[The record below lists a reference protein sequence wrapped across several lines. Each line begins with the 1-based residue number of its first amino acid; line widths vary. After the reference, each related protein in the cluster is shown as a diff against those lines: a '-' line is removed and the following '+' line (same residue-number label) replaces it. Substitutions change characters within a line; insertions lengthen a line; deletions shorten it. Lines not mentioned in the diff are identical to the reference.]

1 MLKLEK
7 TEYDLNTLFSFDVL
21 KEILLKLAK
30 SQIRLE
36 NEINDIKNK
45 LENKEDELQSEE
57 EEDNYYNNNITN
69 QNINNNIYNSN
80 NQENNNEINNNDK
93 DGNNIN
99 EENNMNQIN
108 QNEDKENQEI
118 INNDNNNNNNI
129 QNKENNNIENKK
141 DENEIIENNK
151 DKTEDKKETE
161 NKTEEKII
169 NEEKNII
176 IKKTDIPETTLIRNN
191 EKQKTN
197 DIQTSPN
204 KVSIP
209 PSPSKS
215 KKPYKAMKVTS
226 TNNNNINLQGSGVSP
241 DIITKLVKQIKS
253 LQTKITEMNK
263 SFNSELNSIK
273 NFNSN
278 YSNFDSQLSLL
289 NDKINSILEKNTEND
304 KKIEDLQ
311 VKMAN
316 FDVFSLFQDNG
327 DGTIDATKVLVKS
340 LEDKVFKKFELIDE
354 RYKVD
359 SLDNIKLKNNIENI
373 IPKISQFNLQIEK
386 INDTENKFQ
395 EDLFNIKK
403 ENEQN
408 NNDIKNMLN
417 NDINNSIE
425 NIKNN
430 IEQNLENK
438 ISNLEKKID
447 ELKNNNGDNFDI
459 LKLGLRNNE
468 INQDTIDSLD
478 KKITDLRK
486 KMHDINNT
494 LKLYMSNNETDSLK
508 NELKDLKILL
518 DKKITKDDLKE
529 LYNYNMNA
537 SDEINDLK
545 DQMSLTF
552 EDIRKLSKDISNIQL
567 KIEGINGNLSLLQE
581 NPKLGNTPIIDFSKY
596 IDQTKLTETLRPLLK
611 EMEKMYKEIDS
622 IRRDLSVV
630 DDENKRNV
638 KNQIN
643 KLDEETNKKINE
655 LKNLIQKKYLEKI
668 DFHKTIKTLEV
679 QIKSLG
685 EESKKDADSWLLAKR
700 PLKCFNCASCEANIK
715 NDYNNVADYLP
726 WKKYPKGEKIHRMG
740 QGFSHMLQMMTSEF
754 VKSIERNELNQDLE
768 INTKN
773 NYGNS
778 NMSTNFNE
786 KINFNN
792 NNIIINNKDSISN
805 NDLIKN
811 LKKSKM
817 KLPKVHPFSNTKI
830 KKYKLEDVL
839 PVSDDDINYA
849 EENNNNTNNNEDEIK
864 ARSPKILK
872 IYKKRGKESFENMGP
887 STMRNEHVTRNL
899 DLANKFN
906 FMKTDKNIYY
916 KED

>member
-118 INNDNNNNNNI
+118 INNDNNNNNNNNI

-176 IKKTDIPETTLIRNN
+176 IKKTDIPETTPIRNN

-215 KKPYKAMKVTS
+215 KKPYKTMKVTS
-226 TNNNNINLQGSGVSP
+226 TNNNNINIQGSGVSP
-241 DIITKLVKQIKS
+241 DVINKIMKQIKS

-403 ENEQN
+403 ENEEN

-552 EDIRKLSKDISNIQL
+552 EDIRKLAKDINNIQL
-567 KIEGINGNLSLLQE
+567 KIEGINGNLSLLKE

-773 NYGNS
+773 NFGN
-778 NMSTNFNE
+778 NISTNFNE

-792 NNIIINNKDSISN
+792 NIIINNKDSINN

-817 KLPKVHPFSNTKI
+817 KLPKVHPYSNSKI
-830 KKYKLEDVL
+830 KKYKIEEAL
-839 PVSDDDINYA
+839 PVSDDDINYG
-849 EENNNNTNNNEDEIK
+849 EENNINTNNEDEIK
-864 ARSPKILK
+864 STSPKILK
-872 IYKKRGKESFENMGP
+872 IYKKRGKDSYENMGP
-887 STMRNEHVTRNL
+887 TTMRNEHITRNTEF
-899 DLANKFN
+899 AKKFN
-906 FMKTDKNIYY
+906 FMKTDKNLYY
-916 KED
+916 KEE

>member
-99 EENNMNQIN
+99 EENNTNQIN

-118 INNDNNNNNNI
+118 INNDNNNNNNNI

-215 KKPYKAMKVTS
+215 KKPYKTMKVTS
-226 TNNNNINLQGSGVSP
+226 TNNNNINIQGSGVSP
-241 DIITKLVKQIKS
+241 DVINKIMKQIKS

-403 ENEQN
+403 ENEEN

-552 EDIRKLSKDISNIQL
+552 EDIRKLAKDINNIQL
-567 KIEGINGNLSLLQE
+567 KIEGINGNLSLLKE

-773 NYGNS
+773 NFGN
-778 NMSTNFNE
+778 NISTNFNE

-792 NNIIINNKDSISN
+792 NIIINNKDSINN

-817 KLPKVHPFSNTKI
+817 KLPKVHPYSNSKI
-830 KKYKLEDVL
+830 KKYKIEDAL
-839 PVSDDDINYA
+839 PVSDDDINYG
-849 EENNNNTNNNEDEIK
+849 EENNINTNNGDEIK
-864 ARSPKILK
+864 STSPKILK
-872 IYKKRGKESFENMGP
+872 IYKKRGKDSYENMGP
-887 STMRNEHVTRNL
+887 TTMRNEHITRNTEF
-899 DLANKFN
+899 AKKFN
-906 FMKTDKNIYY
+906 FMKTDKNLYY
-916 KED
+916 KEE

>member
-118 INNDNNNNNNI
+118 INNDNNNNI

-215 KKPYKAMKVTS
+215 KKPYKTMKVTS
-226 TNNNNINLQGSGVSP
+226 TNNNNINIQGSGVSP
-241 DIITKLVKQIKS
+241 DVINKIMKQIKS

-403 ENEQN
+403 ENEEN

-552 EDIRKLSKDISNIQL
+552 EDIRKLAKDINNIQL
-567 KIEGINGNLSLLQE
+567 KIEGINGNLSLLKE

-773 NYGNS
+773 NFGN
-778 NMSTNFNE
+778 NISTNFNE

-792 NNIIINNKDSISN
+792 NIIINNKDSINN

-817 KLPKVHPFSNTKI
+817 KLPKVHPYSNSKI
-830 KKYKLEDVL
+830 KKYKIEEAL
-839 PVSDDDINYA
+839 PVSDDDINYG
-849 EENNNNTNNNEDEIK
+849 EENNINTNNEDEIK
-864 ARSPKILK
+864 STSPKILK
-872 IYKKRGKESFENMGP
+872 IYKKRGKDSYENMGP
-887 STMRNEHVTRNL
+887 TTMRNEHITRNTEF
-899 DLANKFN
+899 AKKFN
-906 FMKTDKNIYY
+906 FMKTDKNLYY
-916 KED
+916 KEE

>member
-36 NEINDIKNK
+36 NEINGIKNK

-99 EENNMNQIN
+99 EENNTNQIN

-118 INNDNNNNNNI
+118 INNDNNNNI

-176 IKKTDIPETTLIRNN
+176 IKKTNIPETTLIRNN

-215 KKPYKAMKVTS
+215 KKPYKTMKVTS
-226 TNNNNINLQGSGVSP
+226 TNNNNINIQGSGVSP

-403 ENEQN
+403 ENEEN

-552 EDIRKLSKDISNIQL
+552 EDIRKLAKDINNIQL
-567 KIEGINGNLSLLQE
+567 KIEGINGNLSLLKE

-715 NDYNNVADYLP
+715 NDYNSADYLP

-773 NYGNS
+773 NFGN
-778 NMSTNFNE
+778 NISTNFNE

-792 NNIIINNKDSISN
+792 NIIINNKDSINN

-817 KLPKVHPFSNTKI
+817 KLPKVHPYSNSKI
-830 KKYKLEDVL
+830 KKYKIEDAL
-839 PVSDDDINYA
+839 PVSDDDINYG
-849 EENNNNTNNNEDEIK
+849 EENNINTNNEDEIK
-864 ARSPKILK
+864 STSPKILK
-872 IYKKRGKESFENMGP
+872 IYKKRGKDSYENMGP
-887 STMRNEHVTRNL
+887 TTMRNEHITRNTEF
-899 DLANKFN
+899 AKKFN
-906 FMKTDKNIYY
+906 FMKTDKNLYY
-916 KED
+916 KEE

>member
-99 EENNMNQIN
+99 EENNTNQIN

-118 INNDNNNNNNI
+118 INNDNNNNI

-141 DENEIIENNK
+141 DENEIIKNNK
-151 DKTEDKKETE
+151 DKNEDKKETE

-169 NEEKNII
+169 NEERNKI
-176 IKKTDIPETTLIRNN
+176 IKKTNIPETTLIRTN

-215 KKPYKAMKVTS
+215 KKPYKIMKVTS
-226 TNNNNINLQGSGVSP
+226 TNNNNINIQGSGVSP
-241 DIITKLVKQIKS
+241 DVINKIMKQIKS

-403 ENEQN
+403 ENEEN

-552 EDIRKLSKDISNIQL
+552 EDIRKLAKDINNIQL
-567 KIEGINGNLSLLQE
+567 KIEGINGNLSLLKE

-773 NYGNS
+773 NFGN
-778 NMSTNFNE
+778 NISTNFNE

-792 NNIIINNKDSISN
+792 NIIINNKDSINN

-817 KLPKVHPFSNTKI
+817 KLPKVHPYSNSKI
-830 KKYKLEDVL
+830 KKYKIEEAL
-839 PVSDDDINYA
+839 PVSDDDINYG
-849 EENNNNTNNNEDEIK
+849 EENNINTNNEDEIK
-864 ARSPKILK
+864 STSPKILK
-872 IYKKRGKESFENMGP
+872 IYKKRGKDSYENMGP
-887 STMRNEHVTRNL
+887 TTMRNEHITRNTEF
-899 DLANKFN
+899 AKKFN
-906 FMKTDKNIYY
+906 FMKTDKNLYY
-916 KED
+916 KEE

>member
-99 EENNMNQIN
+99 EENNTNQIN

-118 INNDNNNNNNI
+118 INNDNNNNI

-176 IKKTDIPETTLIRNN
+176 IKKTDIPETTLIRTN

-215 KKPYKAMKVTS
+215 KKPYKTMKVTS
-226 TNNNNINLQGSGVSP
+226 TNNNNINIQGSGVSP
-241 DIITKLVKQIKS
+241 DVINKIMKQIKS

-403 ENEQN
+403 ENEEN

-552 EDIRKLSKDISNIQL
+552 EDIRKLAKDINNIQL
-567 KIEGINGNLSLLQE
+567 KIEGINGNLSLLKE

-773 NYGNS
+773 NFGN
-778 NMSTNFNE
+778 NISTNFNE

-792 NNIIINNKDSISN
+792 NIIINNKDSINN

-817 KLPKVHPFSNTKI
+817 KLPKVHPYSNSKI
-830 KKYKLEDVL
+830 KKYKIEEAL
-839 PVSDDDINYA
+839 PVSDDDINYG
-849 EENNNNTNNNEDEIK
+849 EENNINTNNEDEIK
-864 ARSPKILK
+864 STSPKILK
-872 IYKKRGKESFENMGP
+872 IYKKRGKDSYENMGP
-887 STMRNEHVTRNL
+887 TTMRNEHITRNTEF
-899 DLANKFN
+899 AKKFN
-906 FMKTDKNIYY
+906 FMKTDKNLYY
-916 KED
+916 KEE

>member
-30 SQIRLE
+30 SQIKLE

-118 INNDNNNNNNI
+118 INNDNNNNI

-197 DIQTSPN
+197 EIQTSPN

-215 KKPYKAMKVTS
+215 KKPYKTMKVTS
-226 TNNNNINLQGSGVSP
+226 TNNNNINIQGSGVSP
-241 DIITKLVKQIKS
+241 DVINKIMKQIKS

-403 ENEQN
+403 ENEEN

-438 ISNLEKKID
+438 ISNLEKKIE

-552 EDIRKLSKDISNIQL
+552 EDIRKLAKDINNIQL
-567 KIEGINGNLSLLQE
+567 KIEGINGNLSLLKE

-773 NYGNS
+773 NFGN
-778 NMSTNFNE
+778 NISTNFNE

-792 NNIIINNKDSISN
+792 NIIINNKDSINN

-817 KLPKVHPFSNTKI
+817 KLPKVHPYSNSKI
-830 KKYKLEDVL
+830 KKYKIEEAL
-839 PVSDDDINYA
+839 PVSDDDINYG
-849 EENNNNTNNNEDEIK
+849 EENNINTNNEDEIK
-864 ARSPKILK
+864 STSPKILK
-872 IYKKRGKESFENMGP
+872 IYKKRGKDSYENMGP
-887 STMRNEHVTRNL
+887 TTMRNEHITRNTEF
-899 DLANKFN
+899 AKKFN
-906 FMKTDKNIYY
+906 FMKTDKNLYY
-916 KED
+916 KEE

>member
-118 INNDNNNNNNI
+118 INNDNNNNNGI
-129 QNKENNNIENKK
+129 QNKEKNNIENSK

-176 IKKTDIPETTLIRNN
+176 IKKTDIPETTLIRTN

-215 KKPYKAMKVTS
+215 KKPYKTMKVTS
-226 TNNNNINLQGSGVSP
+226 TNNNNINIQGSGVSP
-241 DIITKLVKQIKS
+241 DVINKIMKQIKS

-403 ENEQN
+403 ENEEN

-425 NIKNN
+425 NIKND

-552 EDIRKLSKDISNIQL
+552 EDIRKLAKDINNIQL
-567 KIEGINGNLSLLQE
+567 KIEGINGNLSLLKE

-773 NYGNS
+773 NFGN
-778 NMSTNFNE
+778 NISTNFNE

-792 NNIIINNKDSISN
+792 NIIINNKDSINN

-817 KLPKVHPFSNTKI
+817 KLPKVHPYSNSKI
-830 KKYKLEDVL
+830 KKYKIEDAL
-839 PVSDDDINYA
+839 PVSDDDINYG
-849 EENNNNTNNNEDEIK
+849 EENNINTNNEDEIK
-864 ARSPKILK
+864 STSPKILK
-872 IYKKRGKESFENMGP
+872 IYKKRGKDSYENMGP
-887 STMRNEHVTRNL
+887 TTMRNEHITRNTEF
-899 DLANKFN
+899 AKKFN
-906 FMKTDKNIYY
+906 FMKTDKNLYY
-916 KED
+916 KEE

>member
-99 EENNMNQIN
+99 EENNTNQIN

-118 INNDNNNNNNI
+118 INNDNNNNNGI
-129 QNKENNNIENKK
+129 QNKEKNNIENSK

-197 DIQTSPN
+197 EIQTSPN

-215 KKPYKAMKVTS
+215 KKPYKTMKVTS
-226 TNNNNINLQGSGVSP
+226 TNNNNINIQGSGVSP

-403 ENEQN
+403 ENEEN

-438 ISNLEKKID
+438 ISNLEKRID

-552 EDIRKLSKDISNIQL
+552 EDIRKLAKDINNIQL
-567 KIEGINGNLSLLQE
+567 KIEGINGNLSLLKE

-773 NYGNS
+773 NFGN
-778 NMSTNFNE
+778 NISTNFNE

-792 NNIIINNKDSISN
+792 NIIINNKDSINN

-817 KLPKVHPFSNTKI
+817 KLPKVHPYSNSKI
-830 KKYKLEDVL
+830 KKYKIEEAL
-839 PVSDDDINYA
+839 PVSDDDINYG
-849 EENNNNTNNNEDEIK
+849 EENNINTNNEDEIK
-864 ARSPKILK
+864 STSPKILK
-872 IYKKRGKESFENMGP
+872 IYKKRGKDSYENMGP
-887 STMRNEHVTRNL
+887 TTMRNEHITRNTEF
-899 DLANKFN
+899 AKKFN
-906 FMKTDKNIYY
+906 FMKTDKNLYY
-916 KED
+916 KEE

>member
-99 EENNMNQIN
+99 EENNTNQIN

-118 INNDNNNNNNI
+118 INNDNNNNI

-215 KKPYKAMKVTS
+215 KKPYKTMKVTS
-226 TNNNNINLQGSGVSP
+226 TNNNNINIQGSGVSP
-241 DIITKLVKQIKS
+241 DVINKIMKQIKS

-403 ENEQN
+403 ENEEN

-552 EDIRKLSKDISNIQL
+552 EDIRKLAKDINNIQL
-567 KIEGINGNLSLLQE
+567 KIEGINGNLSLLKE

-773 NYGNS
+773 NFGN
-778 NMSTNFNE
+778 NISTNFNE

-792 NNIIINNKDSISN
+792 NIIINNKDSINN

-817 KLPKVHPFSNTKI
+817 KLPKVHPYSNSKI
-830 KKYKLEDVL
+830 KKYKIEEAL
-839 PVSDDDINYA
+839 PVSDDDINYG
-849 EENNNNTNNNEDEIK
+849 EENNINTNNEDEIK
-864 ARSPKILK
+864 STSPKILK
-872 IYKKRGKESFENMGP
+872 IYKKRGKDSYENMGP
-887 STMRNEHVTRNL
+887 TTMRNEHITRNTEF
-899 DLANKFN
+899 AKKFN
-906 FMKTDKNIYY
+906 FMKTDKNLYY
-916 KED
+916 KEE

>member
-99 EENNMNQIN
+99 EENNTNQIN
-108 QNEDKENQEI
+108 QNEDKKNQEI
-118 INNDNNNNNNI
+118 INNDNNNNNI

-215 KKPYKAMKVTS
+215 KKPYKTMKVTS
-226 TNNNNINLQGSGVSP
+226 TNNNNINIQGSGVSP

-403 ENEQN
+403 ENEEN

-552 EDIRKLSKDISNIQL
+552 EDIRKLAKDINNIQL
-567 KIEGINGNLSLLQE
+567 KIEGINGNLSLLKE

-685 EESKKDADSWLLAKR
+685 EESRKDADSWLLAKR

-773 NYGNS
+773 NFGN
-778 NMSTNFNE
+778 NISTNFNE

-792 NNIIINNKDSISN
+792 NIIINNKDSINN

-817 KLPKVHPFSNTKI
+817 KLPKVHPYSNSKI
-830 KKYKLEDVL
+830 KKYKIEEAL
-839 PVSDDDINYA
+839 PVSDDDINYG
-849 EENNNNTNNNEDEIK
+849 EENNINTNNEDEIK
-864 ARSPKILK
+864 STSPKILK
-872 IYKKRGKESFENMGP
+872 IYKKRGKDSYENMGP
-887 STMRNEHVTRNL
+887 TTMRNEHITRNTEF
-899 DLANKFN
+899 AKKFN
-906 FMKTDKNIYY
+906 FMKTDKNLYY
-916 KED
+916 KEE

>member
-118 INNDNNNNNNI
+118 INNDNNNNNI

-191 EKQKTN
+191 EMQKTN

-215 KKPYKAMKVTS
+215 KKPYKTMKVTS
-226 TNNNNINLQGSGVSP
+226 TNNNNINIQGSGVSP

-403 ENEQN
+403 ENEEN

-552 EDIRKLSKDISNIQL
+552 EDIRKLAKDINNIQL
-567 KIEGINGNLSLLQE
+567 KIEGINGNLSLLKE

-773 NYGNS
+773 NFGN
-778 NMSTNFNE
+778 NISTNFNE

-792 NNIIINNKDSISN
+792 NIIINNKDSINN

-817 KLPKVHPFSNTKI
+817 KLPKVHPYSNSKI
-830 KKYKLEDVL
+830 KKYKIEDAL
-839 PVSDDDINYA
+839 PVSDDDINYG
-849 EENNNNTNNNEDEIK
+849 EENNINTNNEDEIK
-864 ARSPKILK
+864 STSPKILK
-872 IYKKRGKESFENMGP
+872 IYKKRGKDSYENMGP
-887 STMRNEHVTRNL
+887 TTMRNEHITRNTEF
-899 DLANKFN
+899 AKKFN
-906 FMKTDKNIYY
+906 FMKTDKNLYY
-916 KED
+916 KEE

>member
-118 INNDNNNNNNI
+118 INNDNNNNI

-197 DIQTSPN
+197 EIQTSPN

-215 KKPYKAMKVTS
+215 KKPYKTMKVTS
-226 TNNNNINLQGSGVSP
+226 TNNNNINIQGSGVSP
-241 DIITKLVKQIKS
+241 DVINKIMKQIKS

-403 ENEQN
+403 ENEEN

-438 ISNLEKKID
+438 ISNLEKKIE

-552 EDIRKLSKDISNIQL
+552 EDIRKLAKDINNIQL
-567 KIEGINGNLSLLQE
+567 KIEGINGNLSLLKE

-773 NYGNS
+773 NFGN
-778 NMSTNFNE
+778 NISTNFNE

-792 NNIIINNKDSISN
+792 NIIINNKDSINN

-817 KLPKVHPFSNTKI
+817 KLPKVHPYSNSKI
-830 KKYKLEDVL
+830 KKYKIEEAL
-839 PVSDDDINYA
+839 PVSDDDINYG
-849 EENNNNTNNNEDEIK
+849 EENNINTNNEDEIK
-864 ARSPKILK
+864 STSPKILK
-872 IYKKRGKESFENMGP
+872 IYKKRGKDSYENMGP
-887 STMRNEHVTRNL
+887 TTMRNEHITRNTEF
-899 DLANKFN
+899 AKKFN
-906 FMKTDKNIYY
+906 FMKTDKNLYY
-916 KED
+916 KEE

>member
-1 MLKLEK
+1 M
-7 TEYDLNTLFSFDVL
+7 
-21 KEILLKLAK
+21 
-30 SQIRLE
+30 
-36 NEINDIKNK
+36 
-45 LENKEDELQSEE
+45 QSEE

-99 EENNMNQIN
+99 EENNTNQIN

-118 INNDNNNNNNI
+118 INNDNNNNI

-215 KKPYKAMKVTS
+215 KKPYKTMKVTS
-226 TNNNNINLQGSGVSP
+226 TNNNNINIQGSGVSP
-241 DIITKLVKQIKS
+241 DVINKIMKQIKS

-403 ENEQN
+403 ENEEN

-552 EDIRKLSKDISNIQL
+552 EDIRKLAKDINNIQL
-567 KIEGINGNLSLLQE
+567 KIEGINGNLSLLKE

-773 NYGNS
+773 NFGN
-778 NMSTNFNE
+778 NISTNFNE

-792 NNIIINNKDSISN
+792 NIIINNKDSINN

-817 KLPKVHPFSNTKI
+817 KLPKVHPYSNSKI
-830 KKYKLEDVL
+830 KKYKIEEAL
-839 PVSDDDINYA
+839 PVSDDDINYG
-849 EENNNNTNNNEDEIK
+849 EENNINTNNEDEIK
-864 ARSPKILK
+864 STSPKILK
-872 IYKKRGKESFENMGP
+872 IYKKRGKDSYENMGP
-887 STMRNEHVTRNL
+887 TTMRNEHITRNTEF
-899 DLANKFN
+899 AKKFN
-906 FMKTDKNIYY
+906 FMKTDKNLYY
-916 KED
+916 KEE

>member
-99 EENNMNQIN
+99 EENNTNQIN

-118 INNDNNNNNNI
+118 INNDNNNNNI

-151 DKTEDKKETE
+151 DETEDKKETE

-169 NEEKNII
+169 NEERNKI

-226 TNNNNINLQGSGVSP
+226 TNNNNINIQGSGVSP

-403 ENEQN
+403 ENEEN

-552 EDIRKLSKDISNIQL
+552 EDIRKLAKDINNIQL
-567 KIEGINGNLSLLQE
+567 KIEGINGNLSLLKE

-773 NYGNS
+773 NFGN
-778 NMSTNFNE
+778 NISTNFNE

-792 NNIIINNKDSISN
+792 NIIINNKDSINN

-817 KLPKVHPFSNTKI
+817 KLPKVHPYSNSKI
-830 KKYKLEDVL
+830 KKYKIEEAL
-839 PVSDDDINYA
+839 PVSDDDINYG
-849 EENNNNTNNNEDEIK
+849 EENNINTNNEDEIK
-864 ARSPKILK
+864 STSPKILK
-872 IYKKRGKESFENMGP
+872 IYKKRGKDSYENMGP
-887 STMRNEHVTRNL
+887 TTMRNEHITRNTEF
-899 DLANKFN
+899 AKKFN
-906 FMKTDKNIYY
+906 FMKTDKNLYY
-916 KED
+916 KEE

>member
-36 NEINDIKNK
+36 KEINDIKNK

-118 INNDNNNNNNI
+118 INNDNNNNNGI
-129 QNKENNNIENKK
+129 QNKEKNNIENSK

-176 IKKTDIPETTLIRNN
+176 IKKTDIPETTLIRTN

-215 KKPYKAMKVTS
+215 KKPYKTMKVTS
-226 TNNNNINLQGSGVSP
+226 TNNNNINIQGSGVSP
-241 DIITKLVKQIKS
+241 DVINKIMKQIKS

-403 ENEQN
+403 ENEEN

-552 EDIRKLSKDISNIQL
+552 EDIRKLAKDINNIQL
-567 KIEGINGNLSLLQE
+567 KIEGINGNLSLLKE

-715 NDYNNVADYLP
+715 NDYNSADYLP

-773 NYGNS
+773 NFGN
-778 NMSTNFNE
+778 NISTNFNE

-792 NNIIINNKDSISN
+792 NIIINNKDSINN

-817 KLPKVHPFSNTKI
+817 KLPKVHPYSNSKI
-830 KKYKLEDVL
+830 KKYKIEEAL
-839 PVSDDDINYA
+839 PVSDDDINYG
-849 EENNNNTNNNEDEIK
+849 EENNINTNNEDEIK
-864 ARSPKILK
+864 STSPKILK
-872 IYKKRGKESFENMGP
+872 IYKKRGKDSYENMGP
-887 STMRNEHVTRNL
+887 TTMRNEHITRNTE
-899 DLANKFN
+899 LAKKFN
-906 FMKTDKNIYY
+906 FMKTDKNLYY
-916 KED
+916 KEE

>member
-30 SQIRLE
+30 SQIKLE

-118 INNDNNNNNNI
+118 INNDNNNNNGI
-129 QNKENNNIENKK
+129 QNKEKNNIENSK

-215 KKPYKAMKVTS
+215 KKPYKTMKVTS
-226 TNNNNINLQGSGVSP
+226 TNNNNINIQGSGVSP
-241 DIITKLVKQIKS
+241 DVINKIMKQIKS

-403 ENEQN
+403 ENEEN

-438 ISNLEKKID
+438 ISNLEKKIE

-552 EDIRKLSKDISNIQL
+552 EDIRKLAKDINNIQL
-567 KIEGINGNLSLLQE
+567 KIEGINGNLSLLKE

-773 NYGNS
+773 NFGN
-778 NMSTNFNE
+778 NISTNFNE

-792 NNIIINNKDSISN
+792 NIIINNKDSINN

-817 KLPKVHPFSNTKI
+817 KLPKVHPYSNSKI
-830 KKYKLEDVL
+830 KKYKIEEAL
-839 PVSDDDINYA
+839 PVSDDDINYG
-849 EENNNNTNNNEDEIK
+849 EENNINTNNEDEIK
-864 ARSPKILK
+864 STSPKILK
-872 IYKKRGKESFENMGP
+872 IYKKRGKDSYENMGP
-887 STMRNEHVTRNL
+887 TTMRNEHITRNTEF
-899 DLANKFN
+899 AKKFN
-906 FMKTDKNIYY
+906 FMKTDKNLYY
-916 KED
+916 KEE

>member
-69 QNINNNIYNSN
+69 QNINNNIYNNN

-118 INNDNNNNNNI
+118 INNDNNNNNI

-215 KKPYKAMKVTS
+215 KKPYKTMKVTS
-226 TNNNNINLQGSGVSP
+226 TNNNNINIQGSGVSP

-373 IPKISQFNLQIEK
+373 IPKISQFNIQIEK

-403 ENEQN
+403 ENEEN

-552 EDIRKLSKDISNIQL
+552 EDIRKLAKDINNIQL
-567 KIEGINGNLSLLQE
+567 KIEGINGNLSLLKE

-773 NYGNS
+773 NFGN
-778 NMSTNFNE
+778 NISTNFNE

-792 NNIIINNKDSISN
+792 NIIINNKDSINN

-817 KLPKVHPFSNTKI
+817 KLPKVHPYSNSKI
-830 KKYKLEDVL
+830 KKYKIEEAL
-839 PVSDDDINYA
+839 PVSDDDINYG
-849 EENNNNTNNNEDEIK
+849 EENNINTNNEDEIK
-864 ARSPKILK
+864 STSPKILK
-872 IYKKRGKESFENMGP
+872 IYKKRGKDSYENMGP
-887 STMRNEHVTRNL
+887 TTMRNEHITRNTEF
-899 DLANKFN
+899 AKKFN
-906 FMKTDKNIYY
+906 FMKTDKNLYY
-916 KED
+916 KEE

>member
-118 INNDNNNNNNI
+118 INNDNNNNGI

-169 NEEKNII
+169 NEEKNRI

-197 DIQTSPN
+197 EIQTSPN

-215 KKPYKAMKVTS
+215 KKPYKTMKVTS
-226 TNNNNINLQGSGVSP
+226 TNNNNINIQGSGVSP
-241 DIITKLVKQIKS
+241 DVINKIMKQIKS

-403 ENEQN
+403 ENEEN

-552 EDIRKLSKDISNIQL
+552 EDIRKLAKDINNIQL
-567 KIEGINGNLSLLQE
+567 KIEGINGNLSLLKE

-773 NYGNS
+773 NFGN
-778 NMSTNFNE
+778 NISTNFNE

-792 NNIIINNKDSISN
+792 NIIINNKDSINN

-817 KLPKVHPFSNTKI
+817 KLPKVHPYSNSKI
-830 KKYKLEDVL
+830 KKYKIEEAL
-839 PVSDDDINYA
+839 PVSDDDINYG
-849 EENNNNTNNNEDEIK
+849 EENNINTNNEDEIK
-864 ARSPKILK
+864 STSPKILK
-872 IYKKRGKESFENMGP
+872 IYKKRGKDSYENMGP
-887 STMRNEHVTRNL
+887 TTMRNEHITRNTEF
-899 DLANKFN
+899 AKKFN
-906 FMKTDKNIYY
+906 FMKTDKNLYY
-916 KED
+916 KEE

>member
-99 EENNMNQIN
+99 EENNTNQIN
-108 QNEDKENQEI
+108 QNEDKKNQEI
-118 INNDNNNNNNI
+118 INNDNNNNNI
-129 QNKENNNIENKK
+129 QNKEKNNIENSK

-215 KKPYKAMKVTS
+215 KKPYKTMKVTS
-226 TNNNNINLQGSGVSP
+226 TNNNNINIQGSGVSP
-241 DIITKLVKQIKS
+241 DVINKIMKQIKS

-403 ENEQN
+403 ENEEN

-552 EDIRKLSKDISNIQL
+552 EDIRKLAKDINNIQL
-567 KIEGINGNLSLLQE
+567 KIEGINGNLSLLKE

-773 NYGNS
+773 NFGN
-778 NMSTNFNE
+778 NISTNFNE

-792 NNIIINNKDSISN
+792 NIIINNKDSINN

-817 KLPKVHPFSNTKI
+817 KLPKVHPYSNSKI
-830 KKYKLEDVL
+830 KKYKIEEAL
-839 PVSDDDINYA
+839 PVSDDDINYG
-849 EENNNNTNNNEDEIK
+849 EENNINTNNEDEIK
-864 ARSPKILK
+864 STSPKILK
-872 IYKKRGKESFENMGP
+872 IYKKRGKDSYENMGP
-887 STMRNEHVTRNL
+887 TTMRNEHITRNTEF
-899 DLANKFN
+899 AKKFN
-906 FMKTDKNIYY
+906 FMKTDKNLYY
-916 KED
+916 KEE

>member
-99 EENNMNQIN
+99 EENNTNQIN

-118 INNDNNNNNNI
+118 INNDNNNNI

-176 IKKTDIPETTLIRNN
+176 IKKTDIPETTLIRTN

-215 KKPYKAMKVTS
+215 KKPYKTMKVTS
-226 TNNNNINLQGSGVSP
+226 TNNNNINIQGSGVSP
-241 DIITKLVKQIKS
+241 DVINKIMKQIKS

-403 ENEQN
+403 ENEEN

-438 ISNLEKKID
+438 ISNLEKKIE

-552 EDIRKLSKDISNIQL
+552 EDIRKLAKDINNIQL
-567 KIEGINGNLSLLQE
+567 KIEGINGNLSLLKE

-773 NYGNS
+773 NFGN
-778 NMSTNFNE
+778 NISTNFNE

-792 NNIIINNKDSISN
+792 NIIINNKDSINN

-817 KLPKVHPFSNTKI
+817 KLPKVHPYSNSKI
-830 KKYKLEDVL
+830 KKYKIEEAL
-839 PVSDDDINYA
+839 PVSDDDINYG
-849 EENNNNTNNNEDEIK
+849 EENNINTNNEDEIK
-864 ARSPKILK
+864 STSPKILK
-872 IYKKRGKESFENMGP
+872 IYKKRGKDSYENMGP
-887 STMRNEHVTRNL
+887 TTMRNEHITRNTEF
-899 DLANKFN
+899 AKKFN
-906 FMKTDKNIYY
+906 FMKTDKNLYY
-916 KED
+916 KEE

>member
-118 INNDNNNNNNI
+118 INNDNNNNI

-215 KKPYKAMKVTS
+215 KKPYKTMKVTS
-226 TNNNNINLQGSGVSP
+226 TNNNNINIQGSGVSP
-241 DIITKLVKQIKS
+241 DVINKIMKQIKS

-403 ENEQN
+403 ENEEN

-552 EDIRKLSKDISNIQL
+552 EDIRKLAKDINNIQL
-567 KIEGINGNLSLLQE
+567 KIEGINGNLSLLKE

-773 NYGNS
+773 NFGN
-778 NMSTNFNE
+778 NISTNFNE

-792 NNIIINNKDSISN
+792 NIIINNKDSINN

-817 KLPKVHPFSNTKI
+817 KLPKVHPYSNSKI
-830 KKYKLEDVL
+830 KKYKIEDAL
-839 PVSDDDINYA
+839 PVSDDDINYG
-849 EENNNNTNNNEDEIK
+849 EENNINTNNEDEIK
-864 ARSPKILK
+864 STSPKILK
-872 IYKKRGKESFENMGP
+872 IYKKRGKDSYENMGP
-887 STMRNEHVTRNL
+887 TTMRNEHITRNTEF
-899 DLANKFN
+899 AKKFN
-906 FMKTDKNIYY
+906 FMKTDKNLYY
-916 KED
+916 KEE

>member
-30 SQIRLE
+30 SQIKLE

-108 QNEDKENQEI
+108 QNEDKGNQEI
-118 INNDNNNNNNI
+118 INNDNNNNNGI
-129 QNKENNNIENKK
+129 QNKEKNNIENSK

-169 NEEKNII
+169 NEERNKI

-197 DIQTSPN
+197 EIQTSPN

-226 TNNNNINLQGSGVSP
+226 TNNNNINIQGSGVSP
-241 DIITKLVKQIKS
+241 DVINKIMKQIKS

-403 ENEQN
+403 ENEEN

-552 EDIRKLSKDISNIQL
+552 EDIRKLAKDINNIQL
-567 KIEGINGNLSLLQE
+567 KIEGINGNLSLLKE

-773 NYGNS
+773 NFGN
-778 NMSTNFNE
+778 NISTNFNE

-792 NNIIINNKDSISN
+792 NIIINNKDSINN

-817 KLPKVHPFSNTKI
+817 KLPKVHPYSNSKI
-830 KKYKLEDVL
+830 KKYKIEEAL
-839 PVSDDDINYA
+839 PVSDDDINYG
-849 EENNNNTNNNEDEIK
+849 EENNINTNNEDEIK
-864 ARSPKILK
+864 STSPKILK
-872 IYKKRGKESFENMGP
+872 IYKKRGKDSYENMGP
-887 STMRNEHVTRNL
+887 TTMRNEHITRNTEF
-899 DLANKFN
+899 AKKFN
-906 FMKTDKNIYY
+906 FMKTDKNLYY
-916 KED
+916 KEE

>member
-99 EENNMNQIN
+99 EENNTNQIN

-118 INNDNNNNNNI
+118 INNDNNNNI

-169 NEEKNII
+169 NEERNKI
-176 IKKTDIPETTLIRNN
+176 IKKTNIPETTLIRTN

-215 KKPYKAMKVTS
+215 KKPYKIMKVTS
-226 TNNNNINLQGSGVSP
+226 TNNNNINIQGSGVSP
-241 DIITKLVKQIKS
+241 DVINKIMKQIKS

-403 ENEQN
+403 ENEEN

-552 EDIRKLSKDISNIQL
+552 EDIRKLAKDINNIQL
-567 KIEGINGNLSLLQE
+567 KIEGINGNLSLLKE

-773 NYGNS
+773 NFGN
-778 NMSTNFNE
+778 NISTNFNE

-792 NNIIINNKDSISN
+792 NIIINNKDSINN

-817 KLPKVHPFSNTKI
+817 KLPKVHPYSNSKI
-830 KKYKLEDVL
+830 KKYKIEEAL
-839 PVSDDDINYA
+839 PVSDDDINYG
-849 EENNNNTNNNEDEIK
+849 EENNINTNNEDEIK
-864 ARSPKILK
+864 STSPKILK
-872 IYKKRGKESFENMGP
+872 IYKKRGKDSYENMGP
-887 STMRNEHVTRNL
+887 TTMRNEHITRNTEF
-899 DLANKFN
+899 AKKFN
-906 FMKTDKNIYY
+906 FMKTDKNLYY
-916 KED
+916 KEE

>member
-99 EENNMNQIN
+99 EENNTNQIN

-118 INNDNNNNNNI
+118 INNDNNNNNI

-141 DENEIIENNK
+141 DENEIIKNNK

-169 NEEKNII
+169 NEERNKI

-215 KKPYKAMKVTS
+215 KKPYKTMKVTS
-226 TNNNNINLQGSGVSP
+226 TNNNNINIQGSGVSP

-403 ENEQN
+403 ENEEN

-552 EDIRKLSKDISNIQL
+552 EDIRKLAKDINNIQL
-567 KIEGINGNLSLLQE
+567 KIEGINGNLSLLKE

-715 NDYNNVADYLP
+715 NDYSNVADYLP

-773 NYGNS
+773 NFGN
-778 NMSTNFNE
+778 NISTNFNE

-792 NNIIINNKDSISN
+792 NIIINNKDSINN

-817 KLPKVHPFSNTKI
+817 KLPKVHPHSNSKI
-830 KKYKLEDVL
+830 KKYKIEEAL
-839 PVSDDDINYA
+839 PVSDDDINYG
-849 EENNNNTNNNEDEIK
+849 EENNINTNNEDENK
-864 ARSPKILK
+864 STSPKILK
-872 IYKKRGKESFENMGP
+872 IYKKRGKDSYENMGP
-887 STMRNEHVTRNL
+887 TTMRNEHITRNTEF
-899 DLANKFN
+899 AKKFN
-906 FMKTDKNIYY
+906 FMKTDKNLYY
-916 KED
+916 KEE

>member
-118 INNDNNNNNNI
+118 INNDNNNNI

-215 KKPYKAMKVTS
+215 KKPYKTMKVTS
-226 TNNNNINLQGSGVSP
+226 TNNNNINIQGSGVSP

-373 IPKISQFNLQIEK
+373 IPKISQFNIQIEK

-403 ENEQN
+403 ENEEN

-552 EDIRKLSKDISNIQL
+552 EDIRKLAKDINNIQL
-567 KIEGINGNLSLLQE
+567 KIEGINGNLSLLKE

-773 NYGNS
+773 NFGN
-778 NMSTNFNE
+778 NISTNFNE

-792 NNIIINNKDSISN
+792 NIIINNKDSINN

-817 KLPKVHPFSNTKI
+817 KLPKVHPYSNSKI
-830 KKYKLEDVL
+830 KKYKIEEAL
-839 PVSDDDINYA
+839 PVSDDDINYG
-849 EENNNNTNNNEDEIK
+849 EENNINTNNEDEIK
-864 ARSPKILK
+864 STSPKILK
-872 IYKKRGKESFENMGP
+872 IYKKRGKDSYENMGP
-887 STMRNEHVTRNL
+887 TTMRNEHITRNTEF
-899 DLANKFN
+899 AKKFN
-906 FMKTDKNIYY
+906 FMKTDKNLYY
-916 KED
+916 KEE

>member
-36 NEINDIKNK
+36 KEINDIKNK

-118 INNDNNNNNNI
+118 INNDNNNNNGI
-129 QNKENNNIENKK
+129 QNKEKNNIENSK

-176 IKKTDIPETTLIRNN
+176 IKKTDIPETTLIRTN

-215 KKPYKAMKVTS
+215 KKPYKTMKVTS
-226 TNNNNINLQGSGVSP
+226 TNNNNINIQGSGVSP
-241 DIITKLVKQIKS
+241 DVINKIMKQIKS

-403 ENEQN
+403 ENEEN

-552 EDIRKLSKDISNIQL
+552 EDIRKLAKDINNIQL
-567 KIEGINGNLSLLQE
+567 KIEGINGNLSLLKE

-773 NYGNS
+773 NFGN
-778 NMSTNFNE
+778 NISTNFNE

-792 NNIIINNKDSISN
+792 NIIINNKDSINN

-817 KLPKVHPFSNTKI
+817 KLPKVHPYSNSKI
-830 KKYKLEDVL
+830 KKYKIEEAL
-839 PVSDDDINYA
+839 PVSDDDINYG
-849 EENNNNTNNNEDEIK
+849 EENNINTNNEDEIK
-864 ARSPKILK
+864 STSPKILK
-872 IYKKRGKESFENMGP
+872 IYKKRGKDSYENMGP
-887 STMRNEHVTRNL
+887 TTMRNEHITRNTEF
-899 DLANKFN
+899 AKKFN
-906 FMKTDKNIYY
+906 FMKTDKNLYY
-916 KED
+916 KEE

>member
-30 SQIRLE
+30 SQIKLE

-118 INNDNNNNNNI
+118 INNDNNNNI

-176 IKKTDIPETTLIRNN
+176 IKKTDIPETTLIRTN

-215 KKPYKAMKVTS
+215 KKPYKTMKVTS
-226 TNNNNINLQGSGVSP
+226 TNNNNINIQGSGVSP
-241 DIITKLVKQIKS
+241 DVINKIMKQIKS

-403 ENEQN
+403 ENEEN

-529 LYNYNMNA
+529 LYNFHLNTVDEITDIKDRESITHDELTKTVKDLQNLQQRVESLNGNISLLQNNPNNENMKFFDFNKYIDNKKFSETLKPILKQFDTINKEIESLRRDVTDSNSKNA
-537 SDEINDLK
+537 NSIKSAINLIEDDTNNKINDL
-545 DQMSLTF
+545 Q
-552 EDIRKLSKDISNIQL
+552 
-567 KIEGINGNLSLLQE
+567 
-581 NPKLGNTPIIDFSKY
+581 
-596 IDQTKLTETLRPLLK
+596 
-611 EMEKMYKEIDS
+611 
-622 IRRDLSVV
+622 
-630 DDENKRNV
+630 
-638 KNQIN
+638 KN
-643 KLDEETNKKINE
+643 
-655 LKNLIQKKYLEKI
+655 IQKKYLEK
-668 DFHKTIKTLEV
+668 FEYHKGM
-679 QIKSLG
+679 KSL
-685 EESKKDADSWLLAKR
+685 EIQLKSTSDDKKKLDAESWLLAKK
-700 PLKCFNCASCEANIK
+700 PLNCFNCASCEAKIK
-715 NDYNNVADYLP
+715 NDEYIPADYLA
-726 WKKYPKGEKIHRMG
+726 WKKYPRGEKIHRMG
-740 QGFSHMLQMMTSEF
+740 QGFSHVLQMMTSEF
-754 VKSIERNELNQDLE
+754 IKNIEKNELGIDYE
-768 INTKN
+768 SSSRNTNKN
-773 NYGNS
+773 NLS
-778 NMSTNFNE
+778 LSPSFPSNE
-786 KINFNN
+786 KQNINSMFLTH
-792 NNIIINNKDSISN
+792 KEKDKEKERDDSISFKKKTKFTLPKMSQNSKNKIKLIDGDNLPISDDEN
-805 NDLIKN
+805 NDVIISDNNVIKESD
-811 LKKSKM
+811 K
-817 KLPKVHPFSNTKI
+817 NT
-830 KKYKLEDVL
+830 
-839 PVSDDDINYA
+839 
-849 EENNNNTNNNEDEIK
+849 
-864 ARSPKILK
+864 PKILK
-872 IYKKRGKESFENMGP
+872 ITKKSK
-887 STMRNEHVTRNL
+887 VNL
-899 DLANKFN
+899 F
-906 FMKTDKNIYY
+906 DKNKNKGIF
-916 KED
+916 KNLLTVQGAFSAREKNKDLE

>member
-99 EENNMNQIN
+99 EENNTNQIN

-118 INNDNNNNNNI
+118 INNDNNNNNGI
-129 QNKENNNIENKK
+129 QNKEKNNIENSK

-215 KKPYKAMKVTS
+215 KKPYKTMKVTS
-226 TNNNNINLQGSGVSP
+226 TNNNNINIQGSGVSP
-241 DIITKLVKQIKS
+241 DIITKIMKQIKS

-403 ENEQN
+403 ENEEN

-552 EDIRKLSKDISNIQL
+552 EDIRKLAKDINNIQL
-567 KIEGINGNLSLLQE
+567 KIEGINGNLSLLKE

-773 NYGNS
+773 NFGN
-778 NMSTNFNE
+778 NISTNFNE

-792 NNIIINNKDSISN
+792 NIIINNKDSINN

-817 KLPKVHPFSNTKI
+817 KLPKVHPYSNSKI
-830 KKYKLEDVL
+830 KKYKIEEAL
-839 PVSDDDINYA
+839 PVSDDDINYG
-849 EENNNNTNNNEDEIK
+849 EENNINTNNEDEIK
-864 ARSPKILK
+864 STSPKILK
-872 IYKKRGKESFENMGP
+872 IYKKRGKDSYENMGP
-887 STMRNEHVTRNL
+887 TTMRNEHITRNTEF
-899 DLANKFN
+899 AKKFN
-906 FMKTDKNIYY
+906 FMKTDKNLYY
-916 KED
+916 KEE

>member
-99 EENNMNQIN
+99 EENNTNQIN

-118 INNDNNNNNNI
+118 INNDNNNNNI

-151 DKTEDKKETE
+151 DETEDKKETE

-197 DIQTSPN
+197 EIQTSPN

-215 KKPYKAMKVTS
+215 KKPYKTMKVTS
-226 TNNNNINLQGSGVSP
+226 TNNNNINIQGSGVSP

-403 ENEQN
+403 ENEEN

-478 KKITDLRK
+478 KKIT
-486 KMHDINNT
+486 
-494 LKLYMSNNETDSLK
+494 
-508 NELKDLKILL
+508 
-518 DKKITKDDLKE
+518 KDDLKE

-552 EDIRKLSKDISNIQL
+552 EDIRKLAKDINNIQL
-567 KIEGINGNLSLLQE
+567 KIEGINGNLSLLKE

-596 IDQTKLTETLRPLLK
+596 IDQAKLTETLRPLLK

-622 IRRDLSVV
+622 IKRDLSVV

-773 NYGNS
+773 NFGN
-778 NMSTNFNE
+778 NISTNFNE

-792 NNIIINNKDSISN
+792 NIIINNKDSINN

-817 KLPKVHPFSNTKI
+817 KLPKVHPYSNSKI
-830 KKYKLEDVL
+830 KKYKIEDAL
-839 PVSDDDINYA
+839 PVSDDDINYG
-849 EENNNNTNNNEDEIK
+849 EENNINTNNEDEIK
-864 ARSPKILK
+864 STSPKILK
-872 IYKKRGKESFENMGP
+872 IYKKRGKDSYENMGP
-887 STMRNEHVTRNL
+887 TTMRNEHITRNTEF
-899 DLANKFN
+899 AKKFN
-906 FMKTDKNIYY
+906 FMKTDKNLYY
-916 KED
+916 KEE

>member
-99 EENNMNQIN
+99 EENNTNQIN

-118 INNDNNNNNNI
+118 INNDNNNNI

-169 NEEKNII
+169 NEERNKI
-176 IKKTDIPETTLIRNN
+176 IKKTNIPETTLIRTN

-215 KKPYKAMKVTS
+215 KKPYKIMKVTS
-226 TNNNNINLQGSGVSP
+226 TNNNNINIQGSGVSP
-241 DIITKLVKQIKS
+241 DVINKIMKQIKS

-403 ENEQN
+403 ENEEN

-438 ISNLEKKID
+438 ISNLEKKIE

-552 EDIRKLSKDISNIQL
+552 EDIRKLAKDINNIQL
-567 KIEGINGNLSLLQE
+567 KIEGINGNLSLLKE

-773 NYGNS
+773 NFGN
-778 NMSTNFNE
+778 NISTNFNE

-792 NNIIINNKDSISN
+792 NIIINNKDSINN

-817 KLPKVHPFSNTKI
+817 KLPKVHPYSNSKI
-830 KKYKLEDVL
+830 KKYKIEEAL
-839 PVSDDDINYA
+839 PVSDDDINYG
-849 EENNNNTNNNEDEIK
+849 EENNINTNNEDEIK
-864 ARSPKILK
+864 STSPKILK
-872 IYKKRGKESFENMGP
+872 IYKKRGKDSYENMGP
-887 STMRNEHVTRNL
+887 TTMRNEHITRNTEF
-899 DLANKFN
+899 AKKFN
-906 FMKTDKNIYY
+906 FMKTDKNLYY
-916 KED
+916 KEE

>member
-30 SQIRLE
+30 SQIKLE

-99 EENNMNQIN
+99 EENNTNQIN

-118 INNDNNNNNNI
+118 INNDNNNNS

-169 NEEKNII
+169 NEERNKI

-215 KKPYKAMKVTS
+215 KKPYKTMKVTS
-226 TNNNNINLQGSGVSP
+226 TNNNNINIQGSGVSP
-241 DIITKLVKQIKS
+241 DVINKIMKQIKS

-403 ENEQN
+403 ENEEN

-552 EDIRKLSKDISNIQL
+552 EDIRKLAKDINNIQL
-567 KIEGINGNLSLLQE
+567 KIEGINGNLSLLKE

-773 NYGNS
+773 NFGN
-778 NMSTNFNE
+778 NISTNFNE

-792 NNIIINNKDSISN
+792 NIIINNKDSINN

-817 KLPKVHPFSNTKI
+817 KLPKVHPYSNSKI
-830 KKYKLEDVL
+830 KKYKIEDAL
-839 PVSDDDINYA
+839 PVSDDDINYG
-849 EENNNNTNNNEDEIK
+849 EENNINTNNEDEIK
-864 ARSPKILK
+864 STSPKILK
-872 IYKKRGKESFENMGP
+872 IYKKRGKDSYENMGP
-887 STMRNEHVTRNL
+887 TTMRNEHITRNTEF
-899 DLANKFN
+899 AKKFN
-906 FMKTDKNIYY
+906 FMKTDKNLYY
-916 KED
+916 KEE

>member
-45 LENKEDELQSEE
+45 LENKEDELQSE

-118 INNDNNNNNNI
+118 INNDNNNNNGI

-176 IKKTDIPETTLIRNN
+176 IKKTDIPETTPIRNN

-215 KKPYKAMKVTS
+215 KKPYKTMKVTS
-226 TNNNNINLQGSGVSP
+226 TNNNNINIQGSGVSP
-241 DIITKLVKQIKS
+241 DVINKIMKQIKS

-403 ENEQN
+403 ENEEN

-552 EDIRKLSKDISNIQL
+552 EDIRKLAKDINNIQL
-567 KIEGINGNLSLLQE
+567 KIEGINGNLSLLKE

-773 NYGNS
+773 NFGN
-778 NMSTNFNE
+778 NISTNFNE

-792 NNIIINNKDSISN
+792 NIIINNKDSINN

-817 KLPKVHPFSNTKI
+817 KLPKVHPYSNSKI
-830 KKYKLEDVL
+830 KKYKIEDAL
-839 PVSDDDINYA
+839 PVSDDDINYG
-849 EENNNNTNNNEDEIK
+849 EENNINTNNEDEIK
-864 ARSPKILK
+864 STSPKILK
-872 IYKKRGKESFENMGP
+872 IYKKRGKDSYENMGP
-887 STMRNEHVTRNL
+887 TTMRNEHITRNTEF
-899 DLANKFN
+899 AKKFN
-906 FMKTDKNIYY
+906 FMKTDKNLYY
-916 KED
+916 KEE

>member
-30 SQIRLE
+30 SQIKLE

-108 QNEDKENQEI
+108 QNEDKGNQEI
-118 INNDNNNNNNI
+118 INNDNNNNNGI
-129 QNKENNNIENKK
+129 QNKEKNNIENSK
-141 DENEIIENNK
+141 DENEIIKNNK

-176 IKKTDIPETTLIRNN
+176 IKKTDIPETTPIRNN

-215 KKPYKAMKVTS
+215 KKPYKTMKVTS
-226 TNNNNINLQGSGVSP
+226 TNNNNINIQGSGVSP
-241 DIITKLVKQIKS
+241 DVINKIMKQIKS

-403 ENEQN
+403 ENEEN

-552 EDIRKLSKDISNIQL
+552 EDIRKLAKDINNIQL
-567 KIEGINGNLSLLQE
+567 KIEGINGNLSLLKE

-773 NYGNS
+773 NFGN
-778 NMSTNFNE
+778 NISTNFNE

-792 NNIIINNKDSISN
+792 NIIINNKDSINN

-817 KLPKVHPFSNTKI
+817 KLPKVHPYSNSKI
-830 KKYKLEDVL
+830 KKYKIEEAL
-839 PVSDDDINYA
+839 PVSDDDINYG
-849 EENNNNTNNNEDEIK
+849 EENNINTNNEDEIK
-864 ARSPKILK
+864 STSPKILK
-872 IYKKRGKESFENMGP
+872 IYKKRGKDSYENMGP
-887 STMRNEHVTRNL
+887 TTMRNEHITRNTEF
-899 DLANKFN
+899 AKKFN
-906 FMKTDKNIYY
+906 FMKTDKNLYY
-916 KED
+916 KEE

>member
-118 INNDNNNNNNI
+118 INNDNNNNNGI
-129 QNKENNNIENKK
+129 QNKEKNNIENSK

-176 IKKTDIPETTLIRNN
+176 IKKTDIPETTPIRNN

-215 KKPYKAMKVTS
+215 KKPYKTMKVTS
-226 TNNNNINLQGSGVSP
+226 TNNNNINIQGSGVSP
-241 DIITKLVKQIKS
+241 DVINKIMKQIKS

-403 ENEQN
+403 ENEEN

-552 EDIRKLSKDISNIQL
+552 EDIRKLAKDINNIQL
-567 KIEGINGNLSLLQE
+567 KIEGINGNLSLLKE

-773 NYGNS
+773 NFGN
-778 NMSTNFNE
+778 NISTNFNE

-792 NNIIINNKDSISN
+792 NIIINNKDSINN

-817 KLPKVHPFSNTKI
+817 KLPKVHPYSNSKI
-830 KKYKLEDVL
+830 KKYKIEEAL
-839 PVSDDDINYA
+839 PVSDDDINYG
-849 EENNNNTNNNEDEIK
+849 EENNINTNNEDEIK
-864 ARSPKILK
+864 STSPKILK
-872 IYKKRGKESFENMGP
+872 IYKKRGKDSYENMGP
-887 STMRNEHVTRNL
+887 TTMRNEHITRNTEF
-899 DLANKFN
+899 AKKFN
-906 FMKTDKNIYY
+906 FMKTDKNLYY
-916 KED
+916 KEE

>member
-99 EENNMNQIN
+99 EENNTNQIN

-118 INNDNNNNNNI
+118 INNDNNNNI

-176 IKKTDIPETTLIRNN
+176 IKKTDIPETTLIRTN

-215 KKPYKAMKVTS
+215 KKPYKTMKVTS
-226 TNNNNINLQGSGVSP
+226 TNNNNINIQGSGVSP
-241 DIITKLVKQIKS
+241 DVINKIMKQIKS

-373 IPKISQFNLQIEK
+373 IPKISQFNIQIEK

-403 ENEQN
+403 ENEEN

-552 EDIRKLSKDISNIQL
+552 EDIRKLAKDINNIQL
-567 KIEGINGNLSLLQE
+567 KIEGINGNLSLLKE

-773 NYGNS
+773 NFGN
-778 NMSTNFNE
+778 NISTNFNE

-792 NNIIINNKDSISN
+792 NIIINNKDSINN

-817 KLPKVHPFSNTKI
+817 KLPKVHPYSNSKI
-830 KKYKLEDVL
+830 KKYKIEEAL
-839 PVSDDDINYA
+839 PVSDDDINYG
-849 EENNNNTNNNEDEIK
+849 EENNINTNNEDEIK
-864 ARSPKILK
+864 STSPKILK
-872 IYKKRGKESFENMGP
+872 IYKKRGKDSYENMGP
-887 STMRNEHVTRNL
+887 TTMRNEHITRNTEF
-899 DLANKFN
+899 AKKFN
-906 FMKTDKNIYY
+906 FMKTDKNLYY
-916 KED
+916 KEE

>member
-99 EENNMNQIN
+99 EENNTNQIN

-118 INNDNNNNNNI
+118 INNDNNNNNI

-215 KKPYKAMKVTS
+215 KKPYKTMKVTS
-226 TNNNNINLQGSGVSP
+226 TNNNNINIQGSGVSP
-241 DIITKLVKQIKS
+241 DIITKIVKQIKS

-403 ENEQN
+403 ENEEN

-552 EDIRKLSKDISNIQL
+552 EDIRKLAKDINNIQL
-567 KIEGINGNLSLLQE
+567 KIEGINGNLSLLKE

-773 NYGNS
+773 NFGN
-778 NMSTNFNE
+778 NISTNFNE

-792 NNIIINNKDSISN
+792 NIIINNKDSINN

-817 KLPKVHPFSNTKI
+817 KLPKVHPYSNSKI
-830 KKYKLEDVL
+830 KKYKIEEAL
-839 PVSDDDINYA
+839 PVSDDDINYG
-849 EENNNNTNNNEDEIK
+849 EENNINTNNEDEIK
-864 ARSPKILK
+864 STSPKILK
-872 IYKKRGKESFENMGP
+872 IYKKRGKDSYENMGP
-887 STMRNEHVTRNL
+887 TTMRNEHITRNTEF
-899 DLANKFN
+899 AKKFN
-906 FMKTDKNIYY
+906 FMKTDKNLYY
-916 KED
+916 KEE

>member
-1 MLKLEK
+1 M
-7 TEYDLNTLFSFDVL
+7 
-21 KEILLKLAK
+21 
-30 SQIRLE
+30 
-36 NEINDIKNK
+36 
-45 LENKEDELQSEE
+45 QSEE

-99 EENNMNQIN
+99 EENNTNQIN

-118 INNDNNNNNNI
+118 INNDNNNNNI

-215 KKPYKAMKVTS
+215 KKPYKTMKVTS
-226 TNNNNINLQGSGVSP
+226 TNNNNINIQGSGVSP
-241 DIITKLVKQIKS
+241 DVINKIMKQIKS

-403 ENEQN
+403 ENEEN

-552 EDIRKLSKDISNIQL
+552 EDIRKLAKDINNIQL
-567 KIEGINGNLSLLQE
+567 KIEGINGNLSLLKE

-773 NYGNS
+773 NFGN
-778 NMSTNFNE
+778 NISTNFNE

-792 NNIIINNKDSISN
+792 NIIINNKDSINN

-817 KLPKVHPFSNTKI
+817 KLPKVHPYSNSKI
-830 KKYKLEDVL
+830 KKYKIEEAL
-839 PVSDDDINYA
+839 PVSDDDINYG
-849 EENNNNTNNNEDEIK
+849 EENNINTNNEDEIK
-864 ARSPKILK
+864 STSPKILK
-872 IYKKRGKESFENMGP
+872 IYKKRGKDSYENMGP
-887 STMRNEHVTRNL
+887 TTMRNEHITRNTEF
-899 DLANKFN
+899 AKKFN
-906 FMKTDKNIYY
+906 FMKTDKNLYY
-916 KED
+916 KEE